1 MSCRR
6 TSKYVSARRAKGGLP
21 SAPARPR
28 RHARAR
34 VPARA
39 GNGHART
46 RIRGPGE
53 GAALT
58 MAVGQPHQC
67 RSHRFGPPDVP
78 QGWVSGGGGG
88 RRTARVDG
96 WMVSNTVGRPPSSS
110 SSSRDGTFEPW
121 GTRYRIR
128 CAKQDSIEDR
138 EGVSLALA
146 RHCHRTAPSFAT
158 CHSPL
163 VSTASTR
170 HLRPDA
176 HDAPPLASC
185 PIPIPIPIPD
195 PG

>member
-6 TSKYVSARRAKGGLP
+6 TSKYVSARRAKGALP

-39 GNGHART
+39 GNEHART

-67 RSHRFGPPDVP
+67 RSHRFGPP
-78 QGWVSGGGGG
+78 GWVSGWWPSRG
-88 RRTARVDG
+88 VDG
-96 WMVSNTVGRPPSSS
+96 WCRTPSDV
-110 SSSRDGTFEPW
+110 RRRRRHRATERLNLG

-138 EGVSLALA
+138 KGASLALVA
-146 RHCHRTAPSFAT
+146 VTVTAPSFAT

-185 PIPIPIPIPD
+185 PIPIPITD